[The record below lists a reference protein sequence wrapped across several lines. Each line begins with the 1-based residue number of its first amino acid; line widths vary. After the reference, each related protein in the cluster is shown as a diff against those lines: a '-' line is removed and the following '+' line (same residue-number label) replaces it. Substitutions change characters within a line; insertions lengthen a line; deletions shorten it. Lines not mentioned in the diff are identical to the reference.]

1 MRSAPSTR
9 RPVANGPWVRF
20 TGKKVTEG
28 TGGWVGGLGVLYME
42 RLVLYMEFC
51 CYIWKLLFTS
61 GGEGVGGLE
70 RNTASNQTQCETH
83 PRVGVGVAGLGS

>member
-61 GGEGVGGLE
+61 GGGGWVVWSATPLVTKLSVKRTPE
-70 RNTASNQTQCETH
+70 SESESRA
-83 PRVGVGVAGLGS
+83 